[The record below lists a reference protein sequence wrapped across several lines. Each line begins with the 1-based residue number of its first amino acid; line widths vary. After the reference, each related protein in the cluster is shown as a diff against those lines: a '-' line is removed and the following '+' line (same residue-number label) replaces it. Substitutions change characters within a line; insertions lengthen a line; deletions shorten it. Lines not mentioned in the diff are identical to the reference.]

1 MKVITG
7 HVRKKGNVKKG
18 HAGIDRHSTYKA
30 SLKINAQTEDNS
42 THSTTVLNVIRISN
56 RNGRHKTNNGL

>member
-18 HAGIDRHSTYKA
+18 HAGIDKKFNKA

-42 THSTTVLNVIRISN
+42 THSTTVLNVIKISN